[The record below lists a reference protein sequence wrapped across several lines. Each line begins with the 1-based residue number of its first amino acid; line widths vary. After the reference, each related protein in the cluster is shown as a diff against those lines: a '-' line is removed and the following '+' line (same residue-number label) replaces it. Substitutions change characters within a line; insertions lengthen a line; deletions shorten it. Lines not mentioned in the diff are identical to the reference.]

1 MKKRKKIWLAGVLA
15 TLTIIGTA
23 PASLATETETVTVAQ
38 EETVAAAE
46 TEVAET
52 TQKNAEESTEAADK
66 AETTA
71 ETEQEHAASE
81 NSSEASTEEVESTTG
96 EKVIF
101 VLIMVL
107 MFVAPVLLFFILLV
121 IFTKT
126 EFHYEKT
133 GRVPGATWKTSQEPG
148 GVKEEFLEKIIFPLT
163 ETCVSSIM
171 EQEDGVVS

>member
-71 ETEQEHAASE
+71 ETEQEPAASE

-101 VLIMVL
+101 RPDHGADVRSAG
-107 MFVAPVLLFFILLV
+107 APFLYPAGDFYQAS
-121 IFTKT
+121 
-126 EFHYEKT
+126 EFHCEKDRT
-133 GRVPGATWKTSQEPG
+133 SSGSQYGKTSQEPG
-148 GVKEEFLEKIIFPLT
+148 GVKEEFPEKIIFPLT

-171 EQEDGVVS
+171 DRKMA

>member
-23 PASLATETETVTVAQ
+23 PASLATETE
-38 EETVAAAE
+38 
-46 TEVAET
+46 
-52 TQKNAEESTEAADK
+52 STEAADK

-71 ETEQEHAASE
+71 ETEQEPAASE

-121 IFTKT
+121 IFTKLQN
-126 EFHYEKT
+126 FIMKKT
-133 GRVPGATWKTSQEPG
+133 GRVPGANMGKHRKSP
-148 GVKEEFLEKIIFPLT
+148 EELKKN
-163 ETCVSSIM
+163 SRKK
-171 EQEDGVVS
+171 